1 MTKNL
6 IVVAL
11 AALATL
17 AFPVLA
23 AEAKRPAAG
32 AEKAAA
38 KQGTKSQRCKKPRSV
53 GFVVRG
59 SLAAYDQASVELA
72 ATGSNRHAARWL
84 EQNTSVFDTSG
95 LTLTF
100 AGVTDADA
108 SASTDLADVVATD
121 VVKVKGKLSLPKA
134 GCAGDAVLTVKKV
147 SVTRATSEEIA
158 E

>member
-17 AFPVLA
+17 ALPVLA
-23 AEAKRPAAG
+23 AEAKRPAG

-53 GFVVRG
+53 GFIVRG
-59 SLAAYDQASVELA
+59 SLAAHDQASVELA
-72 ATGSNRHAARWL
+72 ATSSNRHAARWL
-84 EQNTSVFDTSG
+84 EQNTSAFDTTG

-108 SASTDLADVVATD
+108 SGSIDLADVVATD
-121 VVKVKGKLSLPKA
+121 VVRVKGKLSLPKA
-134 GCAGDAVLTVKKV
+134 GCAGDSALTVKKF
-147 SVTRATSEEIA
+147 SITRATSEEIA